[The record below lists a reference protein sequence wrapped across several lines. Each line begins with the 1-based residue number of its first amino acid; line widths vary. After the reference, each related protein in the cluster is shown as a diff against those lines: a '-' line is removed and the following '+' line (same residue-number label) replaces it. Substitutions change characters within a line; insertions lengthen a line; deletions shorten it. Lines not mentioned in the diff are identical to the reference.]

1 MRRLGAFVLALLSGL
16 LLTACSSPAE
26 KASQHELDSIKLAA
40 PFTTVKSGFQQH
52 SAYRQ
57 YAVPKDRFTPAA
69 VLVPQSYRRIDA
81 PLGATSPFEGWQTMA
96 AWIGKSSD
104 GKYDCLVSLYM
115 APDIDAVVSGLT
127 ESQRQMVR
135 NGSLVL
141 ARINSQCGP
150 W

>member
-1 MRRLGAFVLALLSGL
+1 LLALLSGL
-16 LLTACSSPAE
+16 VLTACSSPAE
-26 KASQHELDSIKLAA
+26 KASQRELESVKLVA

-57 YAVPKDRFTPAA
+57 YVVPKDRFTPAA
-69 VLVPQSYRRIDA
+69 VLVPQSYRRMDA
-81 PLGATSPFEGWQTMA
+81 PLGATTPFEGWRTMA

-115 APDIDAVVSGLT
+115 APDIDKAVTGLK
-127 ESQRQMVR
+127 ESQRQMVKS
-135 NGSLVL
+135 GSLVL
-141 ARINSQCGP
+141 ARITSQCGP

>member
-1 MRRLGAFVLALLSGL
+1 MRRSGAFLLALLSGL

-26 KASQHELDSIKLAA
+26 KASQRELDSIKLAA

-57 YAVPKDRFTPAA
+57 YVVPKDRFTPAT
-69 VLVPQSYRRIDA
+69 VLVPRSYSRQDD
-81 PLGATSPFEGWQTMA
+81 PLGKTTPFLGWWTVA
-96 AWIGKSSD
+96 VWTGKSGD
-104 GKYDCLVSLYM
+104 GKYDCLLSLYT
-115 APDIDAVVSGLT
+115 APDIDAVVSGLK

-135 NGSLVL
+135 SGGLVL
-141 ARINSQCGP
+141 ARITSQCGP